1 MKSYKAAKK
10 PRMNEGQRAKRL
22 AWCKTWSTLDF
33 KKVIFSDEKRFC
45 RVGDGPTRVWRR
57 DGERYVQKFT
67 CPTTKFK
74 GGSVMV
80 WGSMSY
86 EGLGPLIRCSDRMDQ
101 EEYKTQGIFFEKV
114 P

>member
-10 PRMNEGQRAKRL
+10 PRMNEGQ
-22 AWCKTWSTLDF
+22 STLDF

-86 EGLGPLIRCSDRMDQ
+86 EGLGPLIRCSDHMDQ